1 MICSVSKIFNMLKDY
16 RSGVV
21 ITEKI
26 DSPTMCLDF
35 DQSTNP
41 DSAWYSKGRFHNCSP
56 YISSITELIKNPP
69 TDTPN
74 FSVQNLKDSPKTTML
89 HHTPSTQYFLKE
101 NCLILIFHKNHVTS
115 YPYIERAAK
124 KLGAS
129 LAPVLFKG
137 KLDSVEHL
145 ESIIADYKMSQGDT
159 SSFRSGTHESTTNLV
174 IRAFGSFSLD
184 EFGNNI
190 FEL

>member
-1 MICSVSKIFNMLKDY
+1 MLKDY

-26 DSPTMCLDF
+26 NSPTMCLDF
-35 DQSTNP
+35 DQSVNP

-56 YISSITELIKNPP
+56 YISSITELINNPP

-74 FSVQNLKDSPKTTML
+74 VSIRDLKDSPKTTVL

-101 NCLILIFHKNHVTS
+101 NCLIMIFHKNHVTS
-115 YPYIERAAK
+115 YPYMERAAK
-124 KLGAS
+124 KLGTS

-137 KLDSVEHL
+137 KLESAKHL
-145 ESIIADYKMSQGDT
+145 ESLINDYKSSRTDT
-159 SSFRSGTHESTTNLV
+159 SSLKNETHESNTNL
-174 IRAFGSFSLD
+174 ILRAFGSFSLD
-184 EFGNNI
+184 EFSTNV
-190 FEL
+190 FEF

>member
-1 MICSVSKIFNMLKDY
+1 MTCSISEIFAMLKDY

-35 DQSTNP
+35 DQSGNP

-56 YISSITELIKNPP
+56 YISSITELIRNPP

-74 FSVQNLKDSPKTTML
+74 ASIRNLKNSPKTTVL
-89 HHTPSTQYFLKE
+89 HHMPSTQYFLKE
-101 NCLILIFHKNHVTS
+101 NCLIMIFHKNHVTS
-115 YPYIERAAK
+115 YPYTERAAK
-124 KLGAS
+124 KLGSS

-137 KLDSVEHL
+137 KLESKEHL
-145 ESIIADYKMSQGDT
+145 ESIINDYK
-159 SSFRSGTHESTTNLV
+159 SSHKSVSHSSIESHELSANLV
-174 IRAFGSFSLD
+174 IRTLGSFLLEEYSSNVF
-184 EFGNNI
+184 EF
-190 FEL
+190 

>member
-1 MICSVSKIFNMLKDY
+1 MSSVSEIFAMLKDY

-26 DSPTMCLDF
+26 NSPTMCLDF
-35 DQSTNP
+35 DQSANP

-56 YISSITELIKNPP
+56 YISSITELILNPP

-74 FSVQNLKDSPKTTML
+74 VSVRDLKDSPKTTVL

-101 NCLILIFHKNHVTS
+101 NCLIMIFHKNHVTS
-115 YPYIERAAK
+115 YPYTERAAK
-124 KLGAS
+124 KLGTS

-137 KLDSVEHL
+137 KLESAEHL
-145 ESIIADYKMSQGDT
+145 ESLINEHKSSQKDI
-159 SSFRSGTHESTTNLV
+159 SSFKNETPESSTNLV
-174 IRAFGSFSLD
+174 LRAFGSFPLE
-184 EFGNNI
+184 EFSTNV